1 MDVGNYNINQLF
13 SHLHAKLQET
23 QDTQDIVINWS
34 SLSNKMTFTGTAPIQ
49 LNPTSTCHALLGFSP
64 DTIHVSVGN
73 VLESDGMVDIR
84 GITSVYIQSDIA
96 NDQYCYGA
104 KGNLHHCLARI
115 PVNAGAYG
123 TITYAPFQAL
133 CAKVS
138 RNHIERFRLY
148 ITDEN
153 GNHINFNRMKWTI
166 TLRIDFMTPAKL
178 KPDTES
184 LDAFLTLSRAPPD
197 VRDYVTM

>member
-1 MDVGNYNINQLF
+1 MFDIGNYNINQLF
-13 SHLHAKLQET
+13 SHLHTKLQET

-49 LNPTSTCHALLGFSP
+49 LNPISTCHALLGFSP
-64 DTIHVSVGN
+64 DTIH
-73 VLESDGMVDIR
+73 
-84 GITSVYIQSDIA
+84 
-96 NDQYCYGA
+96 
-104 KGNLHHCLARI
+104 
-115 PVNAGAYG
+115 G

-153 GNHINFNRMKWTI
+153 GNHINFNCMKWTT
-166 TLRIDFMTPAKL
+166 TLRIDLMTPAKL

-184 LDAFLTLSRAPPD
+184 SDAFLTLSRAPPN
-197 VRDYVTM
+197 VRDYITM